1 MSNLYKRS
9 CILISII
16 IPSLSS
22 AHSGHGNTTV
32 KQYLHDLLFHS
43 VYGWNEIVF
52 VIICIGCGFLLSKS
66 LLRKVII
73 IRSDSHNNDRYRRK
87 S

>member
-1 MSNLYKRS
+1 MINLYKRS
-9 CILISII
+9 CILFCTF

-22 AHSGHGNTTV
+22 AHSGHGSSTIR
-32 KQYLHDLLFHS
+32 QYLHDFLYHS

-52 VIICIGCGFLLSKS
+52 VLICIGCGFLLSKS

-73 IRSDSHNNDRYRRK
+73 IRSYSHNNDYYRRK